1 MRVVLMLMIGVARDV
16 VFVVVVVG
24 ASIVV
29 IAFPLANTTAIAK
42 ISEASRRSF

>member
-1 MRVVLMLMIGVARDV
+1 MLVMQMRVVLMLMTGVARDV
-16 VFVVVVVG
+16 VYAAAG

-29 IAFPLANTTAIAK
+29 ISIAK

>member
-1 MRVVLMLMIGVARDV
+1 MLMLMIGAARDV
-16 VFVVVVVG
+16 VSVAVAAG

-29 IAFPLANTTAIAK
+29 IAFPSANTTAIAK